1 MNAFHVH
8 LMRHGAPHAPGRLL
22 GHTDAPTT
30 PEGLAAC
37 VQQVADLPFAAVVSS
52 DLVRCAHAAEAI
64 AAPRNLAVTPDPRWR
79 ELDFGAWDGL
89 ASAEVDSAALAQFW
103 ADPDANPPPGGE
115 RWSALT
121 ARIDAALGGID
132 RDTLVVTHGGAI
144 RAALACLFGFGQ
156 QQLWAFDLP
165 YACVV
170 SLRIWPGAPRTAQI
184 VGLWP

>member
-37 VQQVADLPFAAVVSS
+37 VHQVADLPFAAVVSS

-64 AAPRNLAVTPDPRWR
+64 AAPRNLAVTPDARWR

-89 ASAEVDSAALAQFW
+89 ASAEVDSAALARFW
-103 ADPDANPPPGGE
+103 ADPDANPPPDGE

-184 VGLWP
+184 AGLWP

>member
-64 AAPRNLAVTPDPRWR
+64 AAPRGLTLARDPRWR
-79 ELDFGAWDGL
+79 ELEFGAWDGL
-89 ASAEVDSAALAQFW
+89 PTAEVDSAALAAFW
-103 ADPDANPPPGGE
+103 NDPDANPPPGGE

-121 ARIDAALGGID
+121 ARIEAALCDMD

-156 QQLWAFDLP
+156 QQVWAFDLA
-165 YACVV
+165 YACVI
-170 SLRIWPGAPRTAQI
+170 SLRIWPGPMRAAQI
-184 VGLWP
+184 VGLWS